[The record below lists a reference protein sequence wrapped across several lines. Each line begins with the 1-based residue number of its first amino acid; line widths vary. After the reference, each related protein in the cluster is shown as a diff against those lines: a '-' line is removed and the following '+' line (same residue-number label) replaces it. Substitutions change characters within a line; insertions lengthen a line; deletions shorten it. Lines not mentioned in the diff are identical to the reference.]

1 MMVKVFLLL
10 LLCLPLAF
18 SQEVKVYAIVKGK
31 VVKVFV
37 KEGQKVEKGQPLI
50 KIDTSIYEARKKSFL
65 GELEEVKARLWKV
78 DRDYG
83 RLRELFERDLLAETR
98 LESKKVEYDSLKAR
112 IKQIEGKI
120 EEVETLINYTNI
132 NAPVSGKILKI
143 LTPEGSYVNGELIPQ
158 AVVVIEK
165 EL

>member
-1 MMVKVFLLL
+1 MMGKVLLLL
-10 LLCLPLAF
+10 LLCLALAF
-18 SQEVKVYAIVKGK
+18 PQEVKVYAIVKGK

-37 KEGQKVEKGQPLI
+37 KEGQRVKKGQPLM
-50 KIDTSIYEARKKSFL
+50 KIDTSIYKARKKSFL

-98 LESKKVEYDSLKAR
+98 LESKKVEYDSLQAR

-132 NAPVSGKILKI
+132 NAPVSGKVLKI